1 MASKPSYTVGTE
13 VVYRDRPAL
22 IVAQQ
27 GLQHVRIQYKDDGE
41 TDEANVIDLAFDLRE
56 RSPKSRPVDSFSEK
70 DMETARRNFA
80 AIEPLLELTHGIGK
94 AIAAR
99 AKELGV
105 GQRTLRRW
113 LQIYR
118 GRYILS
124 DLAPDQKRKRK
135 RRLSKNVE
143 TIIQDVIERIYLNKQ
158 RASQKRV
165 IDEVARL
172 CRQAR
177 VKAPHPNTV
186 RARIQAISDKEKTKR
201 RHGAKAARDKHAAV
215 EGPFP
220 HGNFPLEVAQIDHTL
235 LDIELVD
242 DDTRLPIG
250 RPWLTV
256 AIDVYSRMILGFYIS
271 LDAPSAFS
279 VGMCIRH
286 AALPKDAEL
295 LKHDI
300 KGEWPTWGLMRTLH
314 ADNGKDF
321 RSQTIKKACEEYGIT
336 MEWRPVR
343 QPHFGGHVERLMG
356 TLATEIHALPGTTFS
371 NVKER
376 GEYNSAKRS
385 AMTLEEFHRWLLQ
398 LIVGKYHNRIHSGI
412 GMPPIEKWRE
422 GIIGTDRK
430 KGTGLPAPVTDPER
444 FAIDFLPYIER
455 TVQREGIA
463 WDGIRY
469 FSPEVRHW
477 VGEKKGGRTAKFVV
491 RRDPRDIS
499 KIYFLDPELEAYVE
513 VPYRE
518 TWHPSMTLWEYRA
531 ARKVAKERGESLEDK
546 DAVFRAHE
554 EMQRITSTAVSET
567 RKARRNKQRK
577 KQHTPGEETVKP
589 ALQLVVDNASDEGE
603 FELSDEDLEGEWE
616 EWT

>member
-1 MASKPSYTVGTE
+1 MASKPSYAVGTD

-27 GLQHVRIQYKDDGE
+27 SLQLVRIQYKDDGE
-41 TDEANVIDLAFDLRE
+41 TDEASVIDLSFGPGERTLRA
-56 RSPKSRPVDSFSEK
+56 RPVDSIPDK
-70 DMETARRNFA
+70 DLETARHHFD
-80 AIEPLLELTHGIGK
+80 AIEPLLHVTRGIGA

-99 AKELGV
+99 AKELGC
-105 GQRTLRRW
+105 GTRSLRRW
-113 LQIYR
+113 LHDYR
-118 GRYILS
+118 GRHLLS
-124 DLAPDQKRKRK
+124 DLAPDRKRKRK
-135 RRLSKNVE
+135 RRLPKLVE
-143 TIIQDVIERIYLNKQ
+143 TIIQDVIERLYLNKQ

-165 IDEVARL
+165 IDEVTLLCRKARL
-172 CRQAR
+172 
-177 VKAPHPNTV
+177 KAPHPNTV
-186 RARIQAISDKEKTKR
+186 RARIQAISAKEKTKR
-201 RHGAKAARDKHAAV
+201 RHGAKAARDKHDAV

-220 HGNFPLEVAQIDHTL
+220 HGSYPLEVAQIDHTL

-271 LDAPSAFS
+271 LDTPSAFS
-279 VGMCIRH
+279 VGMCIGH

-295 LKHDI
+295 LKYGI
-300 KGEWPTWGLMRTLH
+300 EGEWPTWGLMRTLH

-321 RSQTIKKACEEYGIT
+321 RSQTIRKACEEYGIT

-371 NVKER
+371 NVQER
-376 GEYNSAKRS
+376 GEYNSAKQS
-385 AMTLEEFHRWLLQ
+385 AMTLEEFNRWLLQ

-422 GIIGTDRK
+422 GILGTDRR
-430 KGTGLPAPVTDPER
+430 KGTGLPAPIANPER
-444 FAIDFLPYIER
+444 FAIDFLPYVER

-463 WDGIRY
+463 WDGVRY
-469 FSPEVRHW
+469 YSPELRHW
-477 VGEKKGGRTAKFVV
+477 VGEKKGGRAAKFIL

-499 KIYFLDPELEAYVE
+499 KVYFLDPETEVYVE

-518 TWHPSMTLWEYRA
+518 TWHPSMTLWEHRA
-531 ARKVAKERGESLEDK
+531 ARKAAKARGEKLEDK
-546 DAVFRAHE
+546 EAVFRAHE
-554 EMQRITSTAVSET
+554 EMRRIEATSSAET

-577 KQHTPGEETVKP
+577 KLLSANEGKAKP
-589 ALQLVVDNASDEGE
+589 ALQVVVDNTDDEGK
-603 FELSDEDLEGEWE
+603 FEISDEDLAGNWE
-616 EWT
+616 DWK